1 MASHRHARRRPG
13 LARATGLVAATV
25 SAAGLVPAL
34 AHADPL
40 GGILAGNR
48 PPAPA
53 PKPARLNPPDPAG
66 ARLDSGN
73 APAAAGGNATNGN
86 AAAAAAA
93 NGNGNGNG
101 ARLNSAVS
109 NAAGASSLNPALS
122 GLDAIK
128 QQVAE
133 LYQQAEASTQQYD
146 ATEERIARLQAAV
159 ASSSTR
165 ATELR
170 EQLAAATGSLG
181 RLAAEQYRDAGISP
195 SMALVFSAHPD
206 SYLERAGLTD
216 RVAAVDQQRVV
227 SVLRA
232 QQQLGALDRE
242 SAAELAELHTA
253 ELQLAAHRDDIQA
266 RLAEARDRLDSLD
279 AAERADVTAA
289 LAHGDDGGAGDGLG
303 STVPASAPSL
313 SSLLS
318 AITGSAV
325 ANLGSGPLGGFG
337 VAGAAGAR
345 GSAGFPGADGYG
357 GSGGSDRS
365 GGSSGS
371 SGSSGSDGSGGPD
384 SLDGSASAPPPDVS
398 RVAKAVETAYNELGK
413 PYVWGAT
420 GPGQFDCSG
429 LTQHV
434 WAAAGVQ
441 LPRTSQEQ
449 ANSGRAVPVSDIRPG
464 DLVVYFPGATHIGI
478 YVGHGLVIHAPR
490 PGSFV
495 QFTPLGSMPINKVVR
510 PVA

>member
-25 SAAGLVPAL
+25 SAAGIVPAL

-40 GGILAGNR
+40 GGLSANH
-48 PPAPA
+48 PSPAPA
-53 PKPARLNPPDPAG
+53 RNPGNTNPGDPN
-66 ARLDSGN
+66 S
-73 APAAAGGNATNGN
+73 
-86 AAAAAAA
+86 
-93 NGNGNGNG
+93 GNGNPGGSNLG
-101 ARLNSAVS
+101 GPNSGGS
-109 NAAGASSLNPALS
+109 NAGGSSSGSSNPNADPSLNPAGLNS
-122 GLDAIK
+122 APGSLDAIK
-128 QQVAE
+128 QQIAA

-159 ASSSTR
+159 ASSSSR
-165 ATELR
+165 SAQLR
-170 EQLAAATGSLG
+170 DELAAATGSLG

-216 RVAAVDQQRVV
+216 RVASVDQQRVV
-227 SVLRA
+227 AVRRA
-232 QQQLGALDRE
+232 QQALGVLDHE
-242 SAAELAELHTA
+242 STTELADLHAA
-253 ELQLAAHRDDIQA
+253 ELQLAANRADIQSRLADARA
-266 RLAEARDRLDSLD
+266 RLASLNQ
-279 AAERADVTAA
+279 AERADVTAA
-289 LAHGDDGGAGDGLG
+289 LASGDDGDGLG
-303 STVPASAPSL
+303 VTMPTSAPSL

-318 AITGSAV
+318 AITDAAT
-325 ANLGSGPLGGFG
+325 ANLG
-337 VAGAAGAR
+337 
-345 GSAGFPGADGYG
+345 
-357 GSGGSDRS
+357 GGSDGAS
-365 GGSSGS
+365 GGIG
-371 SGSSGSDGSGGPD
+371 
-384 SLDGSASAPPPDVS
+384 ANAIAPPDVS
-398 RVAKAVETAYNELGK
+398 RVAKAIETAYNELGK

-420 GPGQFDCSG
+420 GPGDFDCSG

-449 ANSGRAVPVSDIRPG
+449 ANAGPAVPVSDIRPG

-510 PVA
+510 PVS

>member
-1 MASHRHARRRPG
+1 
-13 LARATGLVAATV
+13 
-25 SAAGLVPAL
+25 L

-40 GGILAGNR
+40 GGFSSHNPRSAPVPNR
-48 PPAPA
+48 
-53 PKPARLNPPDPAG
+53 ARLNPADP
-66 ARLDSGN
+66 S
-73 APAAAGGNATNGN
+73 
-86 AAAAAAA
+86 
-93 NGNGNGNG
+93 G
-101 ARLNSAVS
+101 ARLNPVHPANPAGSANS
-109 NAAGASSLNPALS
+109 ANPAASSKPAAPAAPAASADPASLGAAGGDPASGVGFNPTLA
-122 GLDAIK
+122 GLDTVK
-128 QQVAE
+128 QQVAA
-133 LYQQAEASTQQYD
+133 LYQQAEASTQEYD

-165 ATELR
+165 STQLR
-170 EQLAAATGSLG
+170 EQLASATGSLG

-216 RVAAVDQQRVV
+216 RVATVDQQRVV
-227 SVLRA
+227 AVLRA
-232 QQQLGALDRE
+232 QQQLGTLDRE

-266 RLAEARDRLDSLD
+266 RLAEARDRLDSLG
-279 AAERADVTAA
+279 AAERADVSAA
-289 LAHGDDGGAGDGLG
+289 LARGDDGDGLG
-303 STVPASAPSL
+303 ATVPAADPSL
-313 SSLLS
+313 SSLL
-318 AITGSAV
+318 ATITGAAT
-325 ANLGSGPLGGFG
+325 ANFGAGSLGALGSDGLLSSTGAFGSGGSSRRPG
-337 VAGAAGAR
+337 SGASG
-345 GSAGFPGADGYG
+345 GSGDSG
-357 GSGGSDRS
+357 GSGGSGDV
-365 GGSSGS
+365 
-371 SGSSGSDGSGGPD
+371 
-384 SLDGSASAPPPDVS
+384 GSAAPPGVS
-398 RVAKAVETAYNELGK
+398 RVVKAVATAYNELGK

-449 ANSGRAVPVSDIRPG
+449 ANAGQAVPVSDIRAG
-464 DLVVYFPGATHIGI
+464 DLVVYYPGATHIGI

-490 PGSFV
+490 PGSYV